1 MPGPLAGFRI
11 VDLSAVVSGP
21 LATMLLAD
29 QGAEVIKIEPSGGDT
44 TRLPL
49 FERGGITPL
58 FANVNRG
65 KRSLVLDLD
74 QPRAREIVLQLAAEA
89 DVFVQNFRPG
99 AIERMG
105 LGEDAIRS
113 VSSDIVYVSINGF
126 GETGPYAKRRA
137 YDPIIQGLSG
147 HIAVQR
153 SLTTGE
159 RDVVRT
165 ITCDKAT
172 AYTAAQAITAAL
184 LARERGAGGQHV
196 RISMLDA
203 SLAFFWP
210 DGMIR
215 HTMIGDG
222 VGPGGTWYESFR
234 LTDTADGQILAYVAT
249 QGEFEGFCRAVGHP
263 EWIDDP
269 RFCTMPARLQNGE
282 TFRELRDAVVRSFTS
297 EQLLARLEAEQVPAG
312 PVHELV
318 DILADPQVAA
328 NAAIV
333 ESDHPH
339 AGRIRQTRP
348 APRFERTPTPPGRHA
363 PRLDEHTDEIL
374 AELGISADEIAQ
386 LRRAQVIGVG

>member
-29 QGAEVIKIEPSGGDT
+29 QGAEVIKIEPAGGDT

-65 KRSLVLDLD
+65 KRSLVLDLNH
-74 QPRAREIVLQLAAEA
+74 PRAREIVLQLAAEA

-105 LGEDAIRS
+105 LGEDAIRA
-113 VSSDIVYVSINGF
+113 VRSDIVYVSINGF

-210 DGMIR
+210 DGMVR

-234 LTDTADGQILAYVAT
+234 LTDTADGQILVYVAT
-249 QGEFEGFCRAVGHP
+249 QGEFEAFCRAVGHP

-269 RFCTMPARLQNGE
+269 RFRTMPARLQNGE
-282 TFRELRDAVVRSFTS
+282 TFRQLRDAVVRSFTS

-318 DILADPQVAA
+318 DILADLQVAA
-328 NAAIV
+328 NAVLV

-374 AELGISADEIAQ
+374 AELGVSADEIAQ
-386 LRRAQVIGVG
+386 LRRGRVIGVG

>member
-44 TRLPL
+44 TRMPL

-105 LGEDAIRS
+105 LGEEAIRA
-113 VSSDIVYVSINGF
+113 VRSDIVYVSINGF

-210 DGMIR
+210 DGMQR

-234 LTDTADGQILAYVAT
+234 LTDTADGQILVYVAT
-249 QGEFEGFCRAVGHP
+249 QGEFEAFCRAVGHP

-269 RFCTMPARLQNGE
+269 RFRTMPARLQNGE
-282 TFRELRDAVVRSFTS
+282 TFRQLRDAVVRSFTS
-297 EQLLARLEAEQVPAG
+297 KQLLARLEAEQVPAG

-318 DILADPQVAA
+318 DILSDPQVAA
-328 NAAIV
+328 NTVLV

-339 AGRIRQTRP
+339 AGRIRQARP
-348 APRFERTPTPPGRHA
+348 APRFERTPTAPGRHA

-374 AELGISADEIAQ
+374 AELGVSADEIAQ
-386 LRRAQVIGVG
+386 LRLGGVIGVG